1 MDGQSRLRHSP
12 NATYQVVADEAI
24 LIHLKTGVYYSLN
37 EVGTSF
43 WQLMDGTRSIQDCA
57 SALAQEYAAPVDVIE
72 SDLAE
77 VATDL
82 VREGLAEV
90 VA

>member
-43 WQLMDGTRSIQDCA
+43 WQLMDGIRSIQDCA
-57 SALAQEYAAPVDVIE
+57 STLAQEYAAPVDVIE